1 MNKYLLVLLSAL
13 IVSIVILYRI
23 ETFATVT
30 LPPINITIIYSTNPS
45 CATDLC
51 KIANLNKLKTTF
63 NNKKTKKGR
72 TITINVLD
80 IDKLTTPDKIK
91 YQVEKSP
98 LNKTPAV
105 RQINKVNNKDV
116 ITIVSSS
123 NNTIAKITKYLNDI
137 ILKE

>member
-1 MNKYLLVLLSAL
+1 
-13 IVSIVILYRI
+13 
-23 ETFATVT
+23 
-30 LPPINITIIYSTNPS
+30 
-45 CATDLC
+45 
-51 KIANLNKLKTTF
+51 LKTTF

-91 YQVEKSP
+91 YQVNRPP

-105 RQINKVNNKDV
+105 RRINKVNNKDV